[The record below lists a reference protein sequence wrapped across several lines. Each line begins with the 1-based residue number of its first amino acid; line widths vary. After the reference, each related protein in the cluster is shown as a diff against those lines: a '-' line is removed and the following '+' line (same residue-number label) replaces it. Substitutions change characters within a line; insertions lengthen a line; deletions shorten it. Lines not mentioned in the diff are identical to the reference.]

1 MKEIPNLE
9 IAEEIYRRHE
19 EIISNIS
26 RESVDVYLWLR
37 DEYKKGN
44 IKNNTV
50 FQFVFRSYYR
60 LDRAGLGKKLKKRYF
75 ELLDAKEDN
84 LEFILN
90 ELHKIPRERG
100 DNTVQFSFATK
111 LLHTIDNSK
120 PIFDDEVSVVI
131 HKKVAG
137 KNKERIESARKIYA
151 YLENFYSEFI
161 GNVKIQKVIKKFKS
175 KFDIDAKRISEQKI
189 LDFLIWSLGK
199 LKKD

>member
-189 LDFLIWSLGK
+189 LI
-199 LKKD
+199 

>member
-75 ELLDAKEDN
+75 KNFLR
-84 LEFILN
+84 
-90 ELHKIPRERG
+90 RE
-100 DNTVQFSFATK
+100 
-111 LLHTIDNSK
+111 
-120 PIFDDEVSVVI
+120 
-131 HKKVAG
+131 
-137 KNKERIESARKIYA
+137 ES
-151 YLENFYSEFI
+151 
-161 GNVKIQKVIKKFKS
+161 
-175 KFDIDAKRISEQKI
+175 
-189 LDFLIWSLGK
+189 
-199 LKKD
+199 